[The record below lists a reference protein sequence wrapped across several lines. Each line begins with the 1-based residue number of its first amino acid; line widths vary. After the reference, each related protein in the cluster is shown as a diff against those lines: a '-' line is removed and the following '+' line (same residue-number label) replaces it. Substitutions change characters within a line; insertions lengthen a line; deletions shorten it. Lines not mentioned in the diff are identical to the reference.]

1 MIRMLSRRIAYK
13 VLAAVLTLVTA
24 AVLVGSI
31 GLLSLSESNRR
42 LADMYGQ
49 ELVSIEGLDDAKSA
63 LYRIRGDVLE
73 YVLSDREQTRKALR
87 SEIDEQRGRIG
98 KRIAE
103 FRSTRLS
110 DGEARLLTAFETATR
125 SYMQVVEG
133 KVLPLVDSGDKEGA
147 ERIARG
153 DAVEVFRDA
162 REGVNGLMEEILK
175 RAGQRMKNSE
185 ADHGTSVL
193 IIVCALLGTM
203 LVGGG
208 VVFGLSRSVSRPIQ
222 GMSRAMGAL
231 SGGDLSVEIPAMG
244 RADEIG
250 EMAESMGRFKQAL
263 IDKTR
268 ADALAAE
275 EAKTKGQ
282 RVVVLD
288 RLMSDFESS
297 VGGMVQSLEAAATEM
312 EATARSMSATA
323 EQTNNQSGMV
333 AHSAEETTA
342 NVQTVASAT
351 EELAT
356 SAREIGSRAT
366 ESSRIAAQAVADV
379 RRTDATVQA
388 LATAAQ
394 RIGEV
399 VKLISDIAG
408 QTNLLALNA
417 TIEAARAG
425 EAGRGFAVVASE
437 VKSLAEQTA
446 RATDEIAAQI
456 QGIQSST
463 TEAVGAI
470 GSISGTIEQV
480 HAIATAI
487 AAAVEEQQ
495 AATQEIARNVA
506 QAAHGTQ
513 AVSHNI
519 VQVQQAATA
528 TGGAASQVLASA
540 GELAKGSAGL
550 SQEVNKFLAGVR
562 AA

>member
-1 MIRMLSRRIAYK
+1 MISRPLSIRAKLIGAFS
-13 VLAAVLTLVTA
+13 LAVI
-24 AVLVGSI
+24 SI
-31 GLLSLSESNRR
+31 LCLGLYGLSSVATTKGLLDEIKDRR
-42 LADMYGQ
+42 LPSVKVAGAMN
-49 ELVSIEGLDDAKSA
+49 SA
-63 LYRIRGDVLE
+63 
-73 YVLSDREQTRKALR
+73 T
-87 SEIDEQRGRIG
+87 
-98 KRIAE
+98 AE
-103 FRSTRLS
+103 FRTALLRHISNSDEKVMVQIEERMDGYLRDLAQARKTYEPLITSAEERALYEDFSRTWDAYQREVRTILDLS
-110 DGEARLLTAFETATR
+110 RNNENDRARDHNAEK
-125 SYMQVVEG
+125 G
-133 KVLPLVDSGDKEGA
+133 LPLAQSFATTLDKIVELNNKGA
-147 ERIARG
+147 LEAG
-153 DAVEVFRDA
+153 
-162 REGVNGLMEEILK
+162 K
-175 RAGQRMKNSE
+175 RADESYASTFQFTIGAIALASAIM
-185 ADHGTSVL
+185 AGLAFMIVL
-193 IIVCALLGTM
+193 
-203 LVGGG
+203 
-208 VVFGLSRSVSRPIQ
+208 SVSRGI
-222 GMSRAMGAL
+222 A
-231 SGGDLSVEIPAMG
+231 SVVRPM
-244 RADEIG
+244 
-250 EMAESMGRFKQAL
+250 Q
-263 IDKTR
+263 
-268 ADALAAE
+268 ALAAGDLAAEIPSRGEKTEIGSIADAVQVFKDALIERRQME
-275 EAKTKGQ
+275 ERAKAQEAQAAEQK
-282 RVVVLD
+282 RLD
-288 RLMSDFESS
+288 MQALAQSFEGS
-297 VGGMVQSLEAAATEM
+297 VGGLIQSLEAAATEM